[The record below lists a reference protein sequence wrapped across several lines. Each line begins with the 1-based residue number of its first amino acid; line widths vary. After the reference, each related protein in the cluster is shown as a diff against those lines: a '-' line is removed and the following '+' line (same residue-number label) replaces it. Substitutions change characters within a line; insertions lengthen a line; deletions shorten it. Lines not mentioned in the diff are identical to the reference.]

1 MASDKRY
8 SLIRTSQDSAPRLT
22 ASKPGAISSMAAR
35 SNFQLPTRF
44 CSARRVLKVQ
54 LPEPLPV
61 SYCAV
66 AFFIF
71 KIAKRLGLFP
81 ASRLWAIRLEVVS
94 MQIRPIA
101 ALRGN
106 NKLLQEVVADNPIFL
121 TRNGYG
127 NYAIVD
133 LGDYNRVADGMKLL
147 KELDLAAAE
156 KGARDADEFF
166 KELEE

>member
-1 MASDKRY
+1 
-8 SLIRTSQDSAPRLT
+8 
-22 ASKPGAISSMAAR
+22 
-35 SNFQLPTRF
+35 
-44 CSARRVLKVQ
+44 
-54 LPEPLPV
+54 
-61 SYCAV
+61 
-66 AFFIF
+66 
-71 KIAKRLGLFP
+71 
-81 ASRLWAIRLEVVS
+81 